1 MGSGSTAATYD
12 ESDTPVETRR
22 ERVRRETVEEI
33 KAAAREHLTLA
44 SSSQFSL
51 RAVAR
56 DVGLTPSAI
65 YRYFGSQ
72 QELVGA
78 VAKDAYESVTLV
90 FREVAAETEGQDA
103 GARLRALGR
112 AYRRWG
118 HAHKAEF
125 NLIFGS
131 DVSDLADGPGAVAPE
146 TLVDFFATPLAM
158 YIEGVARGEVSSRL
172 PDTGPNP
179 LSDRSLAFLV
189 SAGLYVEDH
198 DLNLLV
204 TGWAAIHG
212 FVALELFGHL
222 ARFFDDADAAFDRQL
237 MLITLALGAR

>member
-1 MGSGSTAATYD
+1 MGSGPTPEIDD
-12 ESDTPVETRR
+12 ESDGPVETRR

-33 KAAAREHLTLA
+33 KATAREHLTLA

-78 VAKDAYESVTLV
+78 VAKDAYESVTHV
-90 FREVAAETEGQDA
+90 FRAVAAETEGEAA

-118 HAHKAEF
+118 HDHKAEF

-131 DVSDLADGPGAVAPE
+131 DVDDLVEGPSAVGPD

-158 YIEGVARGEVSSRL
+158 YTDGVARGEIASR
-172 PDTGPNP
+172 PADAGPNP
-179 LSDRSLAFLV
+179 LSARTLGFLTT
-189 SAGLYVEDH
+189 AGLDVEDH

-204 TGWAAIHG
+204 TSWAAIHG

-237 MLITLALGAR
+237 SLITVALGAR